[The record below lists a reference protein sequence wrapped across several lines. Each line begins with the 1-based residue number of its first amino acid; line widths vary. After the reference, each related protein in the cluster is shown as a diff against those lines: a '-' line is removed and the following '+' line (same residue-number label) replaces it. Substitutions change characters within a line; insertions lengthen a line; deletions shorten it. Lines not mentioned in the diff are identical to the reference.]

1 MIGQTNRDYN
11 FMYIDI
17 FKRSG
22 FYTDFVLEEKIG
34 EDASLTKN
42 TLVESVTL
50 PIDIKVIIRQT
61 FLF

>member
-1 MIGQTNRDYN
+1 
-11 FMYIDI
+11 MYIDI